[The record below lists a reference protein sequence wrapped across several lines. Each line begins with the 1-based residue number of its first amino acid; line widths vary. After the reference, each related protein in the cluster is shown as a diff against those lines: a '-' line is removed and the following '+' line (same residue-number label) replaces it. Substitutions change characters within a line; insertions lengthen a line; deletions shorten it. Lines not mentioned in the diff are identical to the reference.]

1 MFTNNDVVELKMKS
15 VQEKFS
21 YYYYNLTPRR
31 GYMCMYVCV
40 CKKFKKKSVNFN
52 RGSQSMFNVH

>member
-21 YYYYNLTPRR
+21 YYYYYNLTPRR

-40 CKKFKKKSVNFN
+40 CKKFKKKI
-52 RGSQSMFNVH
+52 R